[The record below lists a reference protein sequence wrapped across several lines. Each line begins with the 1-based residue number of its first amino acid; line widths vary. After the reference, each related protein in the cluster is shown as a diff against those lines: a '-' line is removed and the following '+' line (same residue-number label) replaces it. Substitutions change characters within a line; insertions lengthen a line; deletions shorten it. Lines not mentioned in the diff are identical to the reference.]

1 MRDEKELK
9 AELHRLERLF
19 HHLDRNKDGVV
30 GIEDLIEGLHQMGY
44 YHISRQQ
51 IDDFLK
57 LSDENKSGNLIL
69 SEFVNY
75 LREHE
80 KQLHLFFIHWT
91 RIRMV
96 SFASMK
102 SLVLLKKWES
112 ALRPQKLKDY

>member
-80 KQLHLFFIHWT
+80 KQLHFVFH
-91 RIRMV
+91 
-96 SFASMK
+96 
-102 SLVLLKKWES
+102 SLDENKD
-112 ALRPQKLKDY
+112 ACCRKLYKVAISSS